1 MEVGLKR
8 RALLVL
14 GMHRSGTSAFARV
27 LSLRGASLPHNLL
40 PANAG
45 NRGGYWE
52 PARIVELNDRILA
65 AYGLAWDV
73 PFAMARLPAADAFPA
88 HFVEEAR
95 QLVLEEYGDA
105 GLLVLKDPRCTLLE
119 GFWSAVLESLG
130 IAVSPVVM
138 VRPWQEVVA
147 SLVQRDASSA
157 VGAAMLYIA
166 YGAASAQAC
175 AGKRSYVVYE
185 DLVKDWR
192 AVTDRIAAEQGFRWP
207 QADAQAAAEIEA
219 YLQPASRAPAT
230 VELPEHIAT
239 WADATWHW
247 LRDAAHSQERPAS
260 ELAAIGARLSEQLAP
275 LAPLLLDKNH
285 RLQELQRVRTAERDE
300 ALRIYRATD
309 ALLQQANADHALLQQ
324 QHDATIAERDEA
336 LRIYRATDALLQQAH
351 ADHESLQ
358 QQHDATIA
366 ERDEALRIYRDTDAL
381 LQQAHADHETL
392 QQQHERT
399 LAERDEV
406 LRIYRDTDAL
416 LQQAHVDYRN
426 LDYANLDLQASLA
439 ATRSDLARLQQELAL
454 TLGSRSWRMTAPL
467 RRAARLARRALG
479 RESAST
485 APVPASLAPAV
496 VPVESSPIP
505 EAVAVQADPAVHDAI
520 HRRPHPELRAF
531 LVDEFGEAAA
541 DDVLLR
547 IDRYRLPIQSQ
558 DVRSAAKIECTAGQA
573 AAWVE
578 RIAALAPQVEREG
591 APDVSIVLPVYNQ
604 LPFTLACVDALL
616 CHRTRYTFEILVG
629 DDASSDAT
637 GAALAHPIAGVRHVR
652 HASNLGFVRNCNVT
666 AAHARGRHVLFLN
679 NDTQVLPGWLDELIG
694 TLDADPAIG
703 MAGSKLIFPD
713 GRLQECGAIVW
724 RDGSAWNYGRLA
736 DPRRP
741 EFCYLRDVDYVSGA
755 SIALR
760 RELWEELG
768 GFDEL
773 FVPAYAEDADL
784 AFRIRA
790 RGLRTVV
797 QPLSQLLH
805 FEGISS
811 GTDVGTGA
819 KAYQVENLR
828 KLHARWQDVLAT
840 HRANADSPELEKE
853 RSVGRRVLFI
863 DHCTPT
869 PREDAGSLVAMEIM
883 QGFIANGCKVT
894 FIPEDNFAHMGA
906 DTRALQRQGIEAIY
920 HPAYSR
926 MPAFLA
932 ARSDPFDLV
941 FLHRFGVGDA
951 HMAALRRKYPQAK
964 FVFLNA
970 DMHHLRE
977 LREAEVTGDAGM
989 RAQALRTRE
998 RELRVVGQADVALVH
1013 SEFEFDLLRREL
1025 PQTQAVLFPLIHD
1038 PVDAVAP
1045 LAARNG
1051 VCFVGGF
1058 RHPPNAD
1065 GIAWFVE
1072 ESWPLVLAQQPDAK
1086 LYVVGS
1092 HMTPQVRALGAH
1104 RGVEIVGFVED
1115 LAAFLDRRRVSVAPL
1130 RYGAGAKGKVAES
1143 LAHGL
1148 PMVCTPV
1155 AAEGMQLTPGENV
1168 LVGDDASSLARH
1180 VATLLADDDAWLRQS
1195 RSGLD
1200 YARELTSRASAHAR
1214 LKQILER

>member
-1 MEVGLKR
+1 M
-8 RALLVL
+8 
-14 GMHRSGTSAFARV
+14 
-27 LSLRGASLPHNLL
+27 
-40 PANAG
+40 
-45 NRGGYWE
+45 
-52 PARIVELNDRILA
+52 
-65 AYGLAWDV
+65 
-73 PFAMARLPAADAFPA
+73 
-88 HFVEEAR
+88 
-95 QLVLEEYGDA
+95 
-105 GLLVLKDPRCTLLE
+105 
-119 GFWSAVLESLG
+119 
-130 IAVSPVVM
+130 
-138 VRPWQEVVA
+138 
-147 SLVQRDASSA
+147 
-157 VGAAMLYIA
+157 
-166 YGAASAQAC
+166 
-175 AGKRSYVVYE
+175 
-185 DLVKDWR
+185 
-192 AVTDRIAAEQGFRWP
+192 
-207 QADAQAAAEIEA
+207 
-219 YLQPASRAPAT
+219 
-230 VELPEHIAT
+230 
-239 WADATWHW
+239 
-247 LRDAAHSQERPAS
+247 
-260 ELAAIGARLSEQLAP
+260 
-275 LAPLLLDKNH
+275 
-285 RLQELQRVRTAERDE
+285 
-300 ALRIYRATD
+300 
-309 ALLQQANADHALLQQ
+309 
-324 QHDATIAERDEA
+324 
-336 LRIYRATDALLQQAH
+336 
-351 ADHESLQ
+351 
-358 QQHDATIA
+358 
-366 ERDEALRIYRDTDAL
+366 
-381 LQQAHADHETL
+381 
-392 QQQHERT
+392 
-399 LAERDEV
+399 
-406 LRIYRDTDAL
+406 
-416 LQQAHVDYRN
+416 
-426 LDYANLDLQASLA
+426 
-439 ATRSDLARLQQELAL
+439 
-454 TLGSRSWRMTAPL
+454 
-467 RRAARLARRALG
+467 
-479 RESAST
+479 
-485 APVPASLAPAV
+485 
-496 VPVESSPIP
+496 
-505 EAVAVQADPAVHDAI
+505 
-520 HRRPHPELRAF
+520 
-531 LVDEFGEAAA
+531 
-541 DDVLLR
+541 
-547 IDRYRLPIQSQ
+547 
-558 DVRSAAKIECTAGQA
+558 
-573 AAWVE
+573 
-578 RIAALAPQVEREG
+578 
-591 APDVSIVLPVYNQ
+591 
-604 LPFTLACVDALL
+604 
-616 CHRTRYTFEILVG
+616 
-629 DDASSDAT
+629 
-637 GAALAHPIAGVRHVR
+637 RHVR
-652 HASNLGFVRNCNVT
+652 HATNLGFVRNCNAT

-694 TLDADPAIG
+694 TLDADPGIG
-703 MAGSKLIFPD
+703 MTGSKLIFPD

-741 EFCYLRDVDYVSGA
+741 EFCYLRDIDYVSGA

-760 RELWEELG
+760 RELWQELG

-811 GTDVGTGA
+811 GTDLGAGA

-853 RSVGRRVLFI
+853 RSVSRRVLFI

-932 ARSDPFDLV
+932 ARDDPFDLV

-977 LREAEVTGDAGM
+977 LREAEVTGDAGL

-1045 LAARNG
+1045 LAERNG

-1072 ESWPLVLAQQPDAK
+1072 ESWPLVLARQPDAK

-1115 LAAFLDRRRVSVAPL
+1115 LDAFLDRRRVSVAPL

-1143 LAHGL
+1143 LAQGL

-1155 AAEGMQLTPGENV
+1155 AAEGMQLTPGDNV
-1168 LVGDDASSLARH
+1168 LVGDDARSLAQH
-1180 VATLLADDDAWLRQS
+1180 VATLLADDAAWLRLS
-1195 RSGLD
+1195 RNGLD